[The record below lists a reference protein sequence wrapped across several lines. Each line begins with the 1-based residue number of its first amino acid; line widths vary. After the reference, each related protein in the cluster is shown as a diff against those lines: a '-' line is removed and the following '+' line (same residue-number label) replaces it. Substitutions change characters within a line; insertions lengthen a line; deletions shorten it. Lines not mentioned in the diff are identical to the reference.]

1 MRPHQKETQKSPKLS
16 EQSWFRQD
24 CSKSWDKILLKICHS
39 HTTPAKKSAIT
50 KTCPKRKNN
59 KMAFDLGSSM
69 AGPKTIPPCSFFPY
83 IDFFLTKK
91 RKSVQKN
98 SFAQKF
104 QKTSHPTPPKSIA
117 ISHLLFSIAIDLGG
131 VGWDVLKQKKKNRL
145 EPGNCF
151 WFLFFASDF
160 FFCFSFL
167 FFLLFS
173 SFPSLF
179 LVFLLLQNLFKAKA
193 KAKTFLWI
201 LRWRGEAVMPFLAW
215 DTDTLT

>member
-59 KMAFDLGSSM
+59 KMAFDLGSSK

-83 IDFFLTKK
+83 IDFFSYKK
-91 RKSVQKN
+91 RKSFQKKG
-98 SFAQKF
+98 FAQKF

-131 VGWDVLKQKKKNRL
+131 VGWDVLKQKKKKPLGTREL
-145 EPGNCF
+145 
-151 WFLFFASDF
+151 LLIS
-160 FFCFSFL
+160 FFCF
-167 FFLLFS
+167 
-173 SFPSLF
+173 
-179 LVFLLLQNLFKAKA
+179 
-193 KAKTFLWI
+193 
-201 LRWRGEAVMPFLAW
+201 
-215 DTDTLT
+215 

>member
-1 MRPHQKETQKSPKLS
+1 MRPHQKEKQKSPKLS

-91 RKSVQKN
+91 RKS
-98 SFAQKF
+98 F
-104 QKTSHPTPPKSIA
+104 QKKKLCTKIPKNIPPHPTEVNCYLPPFIF
-117 ISHLLFSIAIDLGG
+117 HCNWLGWGG
-131 VGWDVLKQKKKNRL
+131 VGCFKTKKKKTAWNQ
-145 EPGNCF
+145 GT
-151 WFLFFASDF
+151 ASDF
-160 FFCFSFL
+160 FFLLLISFFAFLFFFSFSFL
-167 FFLLFS
+167 LFLL
-173 SFPSLF
+173 SFWFFYFFKIYSKPKPKPRPFYEFCAGEEKLLCLF
-179 LVFLLLQNLFKAKA
+179 L
-193 KAKTFLWI
+193 
-201 LRWRGEAVMPFLAW
+201 RG
-215 DTDTLT
+215 TLTH